1 MRAMRD
7 HTFSRAEIDEA
18 LGLLGMPD
26 LGHELC
32 PIEETP
38 VHEFDGGRPWET
50 ALTIVADD
58 LREAIAVAMQ
68 LAALV
73 GDPDA
78 VADLHTRMSF
88 GLDRLGRQRYQF
100 RGYHVDPAPASA
112 SVATAE
118 PSPGCEVRGAPGRPS
133 TALCAVLPQPS
144 PASSLSPSSAA
155 S

>member
-1 MRAMRD
+1 MRAMCD

-18 LGLLGMPD
+18 LGLLGMPG

-38 VHEFDGGRPWET
+38 VHEFDDGRPWET

-58 LREAIAVAMQ
+58 LREAVALAMQ

-73 GDPDA
+73 GDPEA

-88 GLDRLGRQRYQF
+88 GLDRLGHPRYQF
-100 RGYHVDPAPASA
+100 RGYHLEPAPAA
-112 SVATAE
+112 
-118 PSPGCEVRGAPGRPS
+118 
-133 TALCAVLPQPS
+133 ALVPAALPW
-144 PASSLSPSSAA
+144 PAA
-155 S
+155 